1 MKFIKVTRPISSKL
15 YDEFRLVFRILIA
28 SLDRLVLIAEKWV
41 DFRLKN
47 HLELNGLN
55 VEDIL
60 LGGKKLFIQS
70 FTDFQVQIINLQ

>member
-1 MKFIKVTRPISSKL
+1 M
-15 YDEFRLVFRILIA
+15 
-28 SLDRLVLIAEKWV
+28 

-47 HLELNGLN
+47 QLELNGLN

-70 FTDFQVQIINLQ
+70 FTDFQVQIINYIFSIFRQLVNSLIELSIIVKGWFTLITYHFGCSSWSNRSK

>member
-41 DFRLKN
+41 DFKN
-47 HLELNGLN
+47 G
-55 VEDIL
+55 
-60 LGGKKLFIQS
+60 F
-70 FTDFQVQIINLQ
+70 